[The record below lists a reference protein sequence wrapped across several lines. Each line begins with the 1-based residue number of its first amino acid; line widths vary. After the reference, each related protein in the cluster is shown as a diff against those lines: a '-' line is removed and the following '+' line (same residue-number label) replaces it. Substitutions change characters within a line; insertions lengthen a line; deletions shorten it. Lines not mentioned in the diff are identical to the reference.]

1 MITTGPR
8 RASRWWLA
16 GLCVWVCV
24 LTGCKQDLYSKLTE
38 ADVNDML
45 GALLGA
51 GLDADKV
58 SPDGKTWTL
67 TVEKE
72 SLGQALAVLHANGMP
87 AQRHA
92 NLGEMFKKDGLIST
106 PTEER
111 VRFIH
116 GVSQELADTLSQI
129 DGVVSA
135 RVHVVL
141 PNNDPLADRAKPS
154 SASVFVKYLP
164 TARAANLTATVKNLV
179 VRSVEGLTYENVN
192 VTLVEATPVAR
203 AGLVLPM
210 AGVGKGFS
218 GAALAG
224 GVFAAIVAGIGL
236 ALAGAAV
243 LRRRPDWVP
252 ALMRRS
258 QAPASGS
265 EPEPIDAPPAAA
277 SELTIKAE
285 TR

>member
-1 MITTGPR
+1 MNSARSR
-8 RASRWWLA
+8 RALGCLA
-16 GLCVWVCV
+16 LGLAVCT
-24 LTGCKQDLYSKLTE
+24 LSACKQDLYSKLSE

-51 GLDADKV
+51 GLDADKA

-67 TVEKE
+67 TVEKDN
-72 SLGQALAVLHANGMP
+72 LGQALAVLRANGMP
-87 AQRHA
+87 TQRHA

-141 PNNDPLADRAKPS
+141 PNNDPLADRTKPS
-154 SASVFVKYLP
+154 SASVFIKYLP

-179 VRSVEGLTYENVN
+179 VRGVEGLTYENVN
-192 VTLVEATPVAR
+192 VTLVEALPVAR
-203 AGLVLPM
+203 AGLPM
-210 AGVGKGFS
+210 AATGGSGFT

-224 GVFAAIVAGIGL
+224 GVLAALAAGFAL
-236 ALAGAAV
+236 ALGAGAMARIKPEWV
-243 LRRRPDWVP
+243 PGLLRRIRPSP
-252 ALMRRS
+252 A
-258 QAPASGS
+258 APLAAPVAALRI
-265 EPEPIDAPPAAA
+265 EPEGG
-277 SELTIKAE
+277 
-285 TR
+285 

>member
-1 MITTGPR
+1 MSATRPG
-8 RASRWWLA
+8 RALRWLVA
-16 GLCVWVCV
+16 GLCLCA
-24 LTGCKQDLYSKLTE
+24 LSGCKQDLYSKLTE

-51 GLDADKV
+51 GLDADKL

-154 SASVFVKYLP
+154 SASVFIKYLP
-164 TARAANLTATVKNLV
+164 TARVANLTATVKNLV
-179 VRSVEGLTYENVN
+179 VRGVEGLTYENVN
-192 VTLVEATPVAR
+192 VTLVEALPVAR
-203 AGLVLPM
+203 AGLAVPM
-210 AGVGKGFS
+210 ASASKGFS

-224 GVFAAIVAGIGL
+224 GVLAAVVAGIGL
-236 ALAGAAV
+236 ALTAVAVLRSRRGRVPDVLRRWVAPASAFAPEAAAAPAGAAAM
-243 LRRRPDWVP
+243 
-252 ALMRRS
+252 ALPS
-258 QAPASGS
+258 AAEAS
-265 EPEPIDAPPAAA
+265 
-277 SELTIKAE
+277 
-285 TR
+285 

>member
-1 MITTGPR
+1 MNTCIR
-8 RASRWWLA
+8 RRLRSRARSASCWA
-16 GLCVWVCV
+16 AVGLCV
-24 LTGCKQDLYSKLTE
+24 LALSACKQDLYSKLTE

-45 GALLGA
+45 GVLLSA
-51 GLDADKV
+51 GLDADKA

-67 TVEKE
+67 TIEKE
-72 SLGQALAVLHANGMP
+72 NLGQALAVLHANGMP

-129 DGVVSA
+129 DGVVAA

-179 VRSVEGLTYENVN
+179 VRGVEGLTYENVN
-192 VTLVEATPVAR
+192 VTLVEAAPVAR
-203 AGLVLPM
+203 
-210 AGVGKGFS
+210 VGMGSAVGSPSSKGFS
-218 GAALAG
+218 FTAFAGGAVAAIGSALAL
-224 GVFAAIVAGIGL
+224 ALCGL
-236 ALAGAAV
+236 ALMRA
-243 LRRRPDWVP
+243 RPEWVP
-252 ALMRRS
+252 AFMRRGKL
-258 QAPASGS
+258 PGASALSGT
-265 EPEPIDAPPAAA
+265 EGQ
-277 SELTIKAE
+277 
-285 TR
+285 

>member
-1 MITTGPR
+1 MNSAR
-8 RASRWWLA
+8 SRHALGCLA
-16 GLCVWVCV
+16 LGLAVCT
-24 LTGCKQDLYSKLTE
+24 LSACKQDLYSKLSE
-38 ADVNDML
+38 ADVNNML

-51 GLDADKV
+51 GLDADKA

-67 TVEKE
+67 TVEKD
-72 SLGQALAVLHANGMP
+72 SLGQALAVLRANGMP

-141 PNNDPLADRAKPS
+141 PNNDPLADRTKPS
-154 SASVFVKYLP
+154 SASVFIKYLP
-164 TARAANLTATVKNLV
+164 TARVANLTATVKNLV
-179 VRSVEGLTYENVN
+179 VRGVEGLTYENVN
-192 VTLVEATPVAR
+192 VTLVEALPVAR
-203 AGLVLPM
+203 AGLAVPM
-210 AGVGKGFS
+210 ASASKGFS

-224 GVFAAIVAGIGL
+224 GVLAAVVAGIGL
-236 ALAGAAV
+236 ALTAVAVLRSRRGRVPDVLRRWVAPASAFAPEAAAAPAGAAAM
-243 LRRRPDWVP
+243 
-252 ALMRRS
+252 ALPS
-258 QAPASGS
+258 AAEAS
-265 EPEPIDAPPAAA
+265 
-277 SELTIKAE
+277 
-285 TR
+285 

>member
-1 MITTGPR
+1 MKTALPPIAR
-8 RASRWWLA
+8 QRANHPIKWIA
-16 GLCVWVCV
+16 VCLCV
-24 LTGCKQDLYSKLTE
+24 LALSACKQDLFSKLTE

-45 GALLGA
+45 GVLLSA

-58 SPDGKTWTL
+58 TPDGKTWTL

-92 NLGEMFKKDGLIST
+92 NLGDMFKKDGLIST

-141 PNNDPLADRAKPS
+141 PNNDPLADHAKPS

-164 TARAANLTATVKNLV
+164 TARATNLTATVKNLV
-179 VRSVEGLTYENVN
+179 VRGVEGLTYENVN
-192 VTLVEATPVAR
+192 VTLVEAAPLAR
-203 AGLVLPM
+203 
-210 AGVGKGFS
+210 VGMGPALGTGSAKGFS
-218 GAALAG
+218 FAAFAGGAA
-224 GVFAAIVAGIGL
+224 FAIGL
-236 ALAGAAV
+236 VVVLVLCALAV
-243 LRRRPDWVP
+243 MRKRPGWVP
-252 ALMRRS
+252 AFMRRGK
-258 QAPASGS
+258 AP
-265 EPEPIDAPPAAA
+265 DAAA
-277 SELTIKAE
+277 LSGAQV
-285 TR
+285 

>member
-1 MITTGPR
+1 MIRKARTSGVLKWV
-8 RASRWWLA
+8 AI
-16 GLCVWVCV
+16 GVCV
-24 LTGCKQDLYSKLTE
+24 CALGACKDDLYSKLTE

-45 GALLGA
+45 GALLNA

-58 SPDGKTWTL
+58 SRDGKTWTL

-72 SLGQALAVLHANGMP
+72 HLAQALSVLQANGMP

-111 VRFIH
+111 VRFIY
-116 GVSQELADTLSQI
+116 GVSQELADTLTRI

-141 PNNDPLADRAKPS
+141 PNNDPLAERVKPS

-164 TARAANLTATVKNLV
+164 TVRATNLTATVKNLV

-192 VTLVEATPVAR
+192 VVLVEASPVAR
-203 AGLVLPM
+203 AGLSAPGS
-210 AGVGKGFS
+210 APISGRGFS
-218 GAALAG
+218 GAVFAG
-224 GVFAAIVAGIGL
+224 GVLAAILVGFSL
-236 ALAGAAV
+236 ALGAV
-243 LRRRPDWVP
+243 
-252 ALMRRS
+252 ALMRRQPAWFPTLFRRS
-258 QAPASGS
+258 KSSAPSTDTKGS
-265 EPEPIDAPPAAA
+265 DP
-277 SELTIKAE
+277 L
-285 TR
+285 

>member
-1 MITTGPR
+1 MTPTALAA
-8 RASRWWLA
+8 RALKWLVIA
-16 GLCVWVCV
+16 AFVCT
-24 LTGCKQDLYSKLTE
+24 LGACKQDLYSKLTE

-45 GALLGA
+45 GALLSA
-51 GLDADKV
+51 GLDADKI
-58 SPDGKTWTL
+58 SRDSKTWTL

-72 SLGQALAVLHANGMP
+72 DLAQALSVLHANGMP

-111 VRFIH
+111 VRFIY
-116 GVSQELADTLSQI
+116 GVSQELANTLTQI

-141 PNNDPLADRAKPS
+141 PNNDPLADRVKPS

-164 TARAANLTATVKNLV
+164 TARATNLTATAKNLV

-192 VTLVEATPVAR
+192 VVLVEASPVAR
-203 AGLVLPM
+203 AGLSASAAAPG
-210 AGVGKGFS
+210 AGRGFS

-224 GVFAAIVAGIGL
+224 GVLAAMVAGCAL
-236 ALAGAAV
+236 ALGAVTLVRRKPAWMPSR
-243 LRRRPDWVP
+243 LRQPK
-252 ALMRRS
+252 
-258 QAPASGS
+258 
-265 EPEPIDAPPAAA
+265 PPAAV
-277 SELTIKAE
+277 TME
-285 TR
+285 TAAPGTAGGPL